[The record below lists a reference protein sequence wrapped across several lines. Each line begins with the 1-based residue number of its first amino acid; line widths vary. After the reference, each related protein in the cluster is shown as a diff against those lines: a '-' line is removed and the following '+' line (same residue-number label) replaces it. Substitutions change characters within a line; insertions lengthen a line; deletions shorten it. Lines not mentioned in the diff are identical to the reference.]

1 MRADILAG
9 QWPLFLLLLAM
20 IPTSALM
27 SQSRGDPKL
36 TEVWEPVPA
45 AIDPGDASKAPSDAI
60 VLFDGSDLSEWEGR
74 EGDAAWKVEDGA
86 FTVVPRTGNIHTRRA
101 FGDVQLHVEWRSPT
115 QITGEG
121 QDRGNS
127 GVFLMGLYEVQI
139 LDSYESATYSNG
151 QAGSIYKQSIPAVN
165 ATRPP
170 GQWQCYDIVFR
181 APRFDGDGN
190 LERPA
195 TMTVF
200 HNGVL
205 IQDHFTLKGTT
216 VFIGEPTYEA
226 HPDKLPVMLQDHGNL
241 VSFRNIWI
249 REIS

>member
-1 MRADILAG
+1 MRVDKVTYRWSLA
-9 QWPLFLLLLAM
+9 FLLLAL
-20 IPTSALM
+20 IPASVLM
-27 SQSRGDPKL
+27 GQSRGDPKL
-36 TEVWEPVPA
+36 TEVWEPVPPV
-45 AIDPGDASKAPSDAI
+45 IDPGDVSRAPSDAI
-60 VLFDGSDLSEWEGR
+60 VLFDGTDLSEWEGR
-74 EGDAAWKVEDGA
+74 EGDAAWEVEDGT
-86 FTVVPRTGNIHTRRA
+86 FTVVPRTGNIRTRKA
-101 FGDVQLHVEWRSPT
+101 FGDVQLHLEWRSPT

-170 GQWQCYDIVFR
+170 GQWQSFDIVFT
-181 APRFDGDGN
+181 APRFDADGN
-190 LERPA
+190 LAQPA

-205 IQDHFTLKGTT
+205 IQSHFTLEGPT
-216 VFIGEPTYEA
+216 VFIGEPAYEA
-226 HPDKLPVMLQDHGNL
+226 HPDKLPLMLQDHGNL